1 MIATNSN
8 FNTNTT
14 PLNTNTTNRN
24 RTRNNKSIKNLTW
37 IDGKGWEGVVYSYTL
52 HSNDDCD
59 GWCYVGCTPEEST
72 RRKRWNQ
79 PKAPYAGRKVK
90 EAREKYGV
98 DAFDYTVLERIQD
111 TDLAALKIKL
121 EEREKYYIQQM
132 DSYQKGF
139 NSNLGGRGW
148 IEVPEDVRIKMKESH
163 RKHAV
168 SVVATSPDKSITVYL
183 TMLDAS
189 EETGVNLST
198 IHNCIYYGATCR
210 KGYEFKRVA

>member
-1 MIATNSN
+1 MS
-8 FNTNTT
+8 
-14 PLNTNTTNRN
+14 
-24 RTRNNKSIKNLTW
+24 RNNKNHLT
-37 IDGKGWEGVVYSYTL
+37 IVGGKYEGVVYKYTL
-52 HSNDDCD
+52 KSNDENN
-59 GWCYVGCTPEEST
+59 GKCYIGCTPEENT

-79 PKAPYAGRKVK
+79 PKAAYAGRKLK

-111 TDLAALKIKL
+111 TDLPTLKIRL
-121 EEREKYYIQQM
+121 EEREKYYIQQEN
-132 DSYQKGF
+132 SYENGF

-148 IEVPEDVRIKMKESH
+148 IEVPEDVRMKMKESH

-168 SVVATSPDKSITVYL
+168 RVVATSPDGSSITVYL

-189 EETGVNLST
+189 EETGVNLGT
-198 IHNCIYYGATCR
+198 IFNCINYGAVCR